1 MEKPQM
7 LLSSYAANRI
17 MALKA
22 FFNDYLVFNF
32 KWVFWGNSWEFME
45 YLLSSLGRLGTGE
58 AGSIGRCEKT
68 AEFSSAADF
77 TRCPESDFGHK
88 PLIWE

>member
-1 MEKPQM
+1 M

-45 YLLSSLGRLGTGE
+45 YLLSSLGRL
-58 AGSIGRCEKT
+58 
-68 AEFSSAADF
+68 
-77 TRCPESDFGHK
+77 
-88 PLIWE
+88 